1 MNESYN
7 LNYPAKIV
15 FGNGSLHELSG
26 KLPEKARKI
35 FLITGRH
42 AEKTGLVKDI
52 IKMLPGREVVTHCG
66 ITPEPPLDEVDLL
79 IKKGRENKVD
89 AVVAVGG
96 GSVMDS
102 AKAAACLIP
111 KNGFTSDYFF
121 KRMEIT
127 EKGLFMAA
135 VPTTAGTGAEI
146 TKNAVL
152 TDPETKIK
160 QSLRHDTMVPDLA
173 IVDPL
178 LTLSNPPEL
187 TAFSGLD
194 AYTQA
199 IESYI
204 SKSACAVSK
213 ALALCAIKKIYC
225 NLPTA
230 FMFPGNIG
238 ARREMAEGSMMTA
251 MAFAQSGLGAVHG
264 LAHPAGSLI
273 KVPHGAACSI
283 FLVPVLKWNLSACEK
298 HFAEMAAAIGEENGG
313 DFIEKTIELARK
325 LNVPE
330 NFPGYGL
337 KEAHFDFILKNCRS
351 NSMTMNPRHMDD
363 GDIVE
368 ILKALT

>member
-1 MNESYN
+1 MNESYV
-7 LNYPAKIV
+7 LDYPSKIV
-15 FGNGSLHELSG
+15 FGNGSLHELPG
-26 KLPEKARKI
+26 LLPPKAKKI

-42 AEKTGLVKDI
+42 AESTGLVKDI
-52 IKMLPGREVVTHCG
+52 IKMLPDREVVTHCG
-66 ITPEPPLDEVDLL
+66 ITPEPPLDEVDAL
-79 IKKGRENKVD
+79 IKKGRANKVE

-96 GSVMDS
+96 GSVMDA
-102 AKAAACLIP
+102 AKTAACLIP
-111 KNGFTSDYFF
+111 KSGVTADYFF

-135 VPTTAGTGAEI
+135 APTTAGTGSEI

-152 TDPETKIK
+152 TDPATKVK

-199 IESYI
+199 IESYL
-204 SKSACAVSK
+204 SVNACSVSK
-213 ALALCAIKKIYC
+213 ALALCAIKKLYG

-238 ARREMAEGSMMTA
+238 ARREMAEGSMITA

-264 LAHPAGSLI
+264 LAHPVGSLLKI
-273 KVPHGAACSI
+273 PHGAACSI
-283 FLVPVLKWNLSACEK
+283 FLVPVLKWNLTACEK
-298 HFAEMAAAIGEENGG
+298 QFDEMAGTIGASSGA
-313 DFIEKTIELARK
+313 DFIEKTVELARK
-325 LNVPE
+325 LNIPDS
-330 NFPGYGL
+330 FTSYGL
-337 KEAHFDFILKNCRS
+337 KEEHFDFILKNCRS
-351 NSMTMNPRHMDD
+351 NSMKMNPRQMDD
-363 GDIVE
+363 KDIVQM
-368 ILKALT
+368 LKELT